1 MDNWL
6 LSPPVAFLVLFIFLA
21 ALSYLFSFLSF
32 RVKKKSIGS
41 GEAYACGESNYNA
54 MAQPDYSQFFPF
66 AFFFTILHVVT
77 LVVATVPLAEPGSVA
92 IAFIYLGGAA
102 FGLFLLFR
110 RQP

>member
-1 MDNWL
+1 MNNWL

-21 ALSYLFSFLSF
+21 ALSYLFSFLSL

-66 AFFFTILHVVT
+66 AFFFTIAHVAALMLTTIPIEEKGV
-77 LVVATVPLAEPGSVA
+77 LALALLYLLAVVA
-92 IAFIYLGGAA
+92 
-102 FGLFLLFR
+102 GLFILLGR
-110 RQP
+110 NN